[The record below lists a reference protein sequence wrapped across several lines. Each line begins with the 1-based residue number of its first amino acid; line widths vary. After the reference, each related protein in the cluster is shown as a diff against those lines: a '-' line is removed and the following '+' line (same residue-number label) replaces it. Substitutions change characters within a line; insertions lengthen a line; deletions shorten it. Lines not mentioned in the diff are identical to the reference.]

1 MLAGDCANLNLY
13 IFLAVTRT
21 SLAVFSSSELLN
33 VDFFA
38 FGLAYDF
45 GRNTR
50 AVYSWFSEFE
60 GAFGRNRQNTVKCD
74 SITYVYVSKVNF
86 KHLTFFNFIL
96 AAAVSNLLATLLYK
110 ANKLDER
117 LRELIIM
124 RLAWRTGSVYEWTQ
138 HWRVAERLKIDGES
152 VVAVRDWQ
160 NADCLSAADKAV
172 LAATDETLNDGRIS
186 DATWAAC
193 CEHLSSEA
201 ERIELVL
208 AISNWRLFSEMF
220 QSLRIPLEE
229 GVDHWPPDGLPS
241 PAAE

>member
-1 MLAGDCANLNLY
+1 MSERVAMLSVEDAIETAKGVGIRESMAKVNAY
-13 IFLAVTRT
+13 RM
-21 SLAVFSSSELLN
+21 LLN
-33 VDFFA
+33 NPQLARGVN
-38 FGLAYDF
+38 GL
-45 GRNTR
+45 
-50 AVYSWFSEFE
+50 
-60 GAFGRNRQNTVKCD
+60 
-74 SITYVYVSKVNF
+74 
-86 KHLTFFNFIL
+86 LT
-96 AAAVSNLLATLLYK
+96 TLLFT
-110 ANKLDER
+110 NKTIDVR

-124 RLAWRTGSVYEWTQ
+124 RIGWVTGSCYEWTQ